1 MKKLKKIL
9 FTMLAMALVLVPA
22 NKVFAAESSVT
33 DYETKTEVTELETNE
48 INVDGSELNYK
59 FYNVD
64 VARGETETQLVIP
77 MTLDAKGKL
86 LVKSELSGKTDRMYS
101 YVELF
106 EDSSCSKEISM
117 SSSIGGFKIP
127 SEGTYYLKFSVK
139 DYNDVPL
146 EIYQY
151 SFGSVFIS
159 GADRTLKNKVEVC
172 SSFVDYNTPI
182 YYKVTVSKPGTIT
195 INVDGE
201 YSSYVTLCNS
211 SKKAISDETTSSY
224 VDGKFTYAASKG
236 TYYVKVRSSSDY
248 AYVKSTTK
256 AITDASG
263 SSKSKAA
270 KLTVNG
276 SKKNGLVVAT
286 DKTSKADWFK
296 FSNPK
301 NQKITVHITGVITS
315 GELGIEFF
323 NSKGESFG
331 TTSFS
336 RYSDGDAS
344 FSPYVGSFASTSGK
358 LPKGTYYIK
367 FTKKSAVSSASY
379 SIQIKNK

>member
-1 MKKLKKIL
+1 MKKLRKIL
-9 FTMLAMALVLVPA
+9 FTMLAMTLVLVPA
-22 NKVFAAESSVT
+22 SKVFAAESSVT
-33 DYETKTEVTELETNE
+33 DYETNSEVTEFETNE

-64 VARGETETQLVIP
+64 VASGETENRLVIP

-86 LVKSELSGKTDRMYS
+86 LVTSELYDKTDRMYS
-101 YVELF
+101 YIKLF
-106 EDSSCSKEISM
+106 EDSSCTKEIYM
-117 SSSIGGFKIP
+117 SSTLGGFKIP
-127 SEGTYYLKFSVK
+127 SEGTYYIEFSVK
-139 DYNDVPL
+139 DYSDVPL

-195 INVDGE
+195 FNVDSK
-201 YSSYVTLCNS
+201 YTSYVTLCNS
-211 SKKAISDETTSSY
+211 SKKAISEEINSSTAN
-224 VDGKFTYAASKG
+224 GKFTYAASKG

-276 SKKNGLVVAT
+276 SKKNGLAVAT

-301 NQKITVHITGVITS
+301 NQKITVYFKGVITS
-315 GELGIEFF
+315 GDLEIEFF
-323 NSKGESFG
+323 DSKSKSFG
-331 TTSFS
+331 TTTFS
-336 RYSDGDAS
+336 SYSNGDAS
-344 FSPYVGSFASTSGK
+344 FSPYVGSFGSTSGK

-367 FTKKSAVSSASY
+367 VTKKIAKASASY